1 MTTLELENRNENRVE
16 IQEKL
21 TFEKLENGSVLVT
34 TLQEEDCD
42 ACWVDNALFSMTS
55 CILPKEQIVQ
65 VIEFLTESLEG
76 K

>member
-34 TLQEEDCD
+34 TLQKKI
-42 ACWVDNALFSMTS
+42 VMHVG
-55 CILPKEQIVQ
+55 QIMHYSV
-65 VIEFLTESLEG
+65 
-76 K
+76 

>member
-1 MTTLELENRNENRVE
+1 MTTLELENRNENRAE
-16 IQEKL
+16 IREKL

-42 ACWVDNALFSMTS
+42 GCWADNALFSMTS
-55 CILPKEQIVQ
+55 CTLPKEQIVQ